1 MKLREVSLFAALTV
15 LLFSTSLSA
24 NLVITEIM
32 GRSLITTAPMDWWEL
47 TNTGST
53 ALNLLSYSWDD
64 NDNKEV
70 RANVFGAVTIHPGES
85 IIIINTTSTTAI
97 NLWKSIW
104 GLDTGVQVVG
114 IVFKHGLGGTDGVIL
129 FNALNQVVTTSLY
142 TNQPDAR
149 SAVFDG
155 GASFLGFSQ
164 LGSFG
169 SWKATGF
176 ADIAS
181 PSVAEIN
188 QPQVTFDRKIFWT
201 DKTVTPLVSK
211 IQRVNADFNDV
222 EDILTVADGLDAPR
236 GIDIDFAKGLMYWT
250 NKTESLNPGEICRA
264 KLDGSEKTILL
275 TTAGSTL
282 LADMELDLLNGYI
295 YYSESIAGTISRIP
309 IAGGTPEIVV
319 NTSNMPYY
327 FDLDVINNYIYYS
340 NVGADPNIWRYDMG
354 TDTEI
359 NLITNQ
365 QWVRDIE
372 IDSNAGKL
380 YFNDRGAHT
389 VNVANLDG
397 CNIQVLYDANDT
409 LDRPHGL
416 AIDFENDML
425 YWTDTETH
433 AIYKAPANGSGPVE
447 TIVTAVDTTE
457 PWELV
462 IYLGD
467 ADINRDYKYNLKD
480 FALLAEQWQSTN
492 CDTCMGADLTDDGN
506 VDIDDLAKLAEH
518 WLL

>member
-32 GRSLITTAPMDWWEL
+32 GRSLITSAPMDWWEL
-47 TNTGST
+47 TNTGSI
-53 ALNLLSYSWDD
+53 AVNLLSYSWDD
-64 NDNKEV
+64 EHAGL
-70 RANVFGAVTIHPGES
+70 RANVFGSVIINPGES
-85 IIIINTTSTTAI
+85 IIIIDNTNTTLI
-97 NLWKSIW
+97 NSWKSVW
-104 GLDTGVQVVG
+104 GLDPSVQVIGV
-114 IVFKHGLGGTDGVIL
+114 IFDHGLSESDSVVL
-129 FNALNQVVTTSLY
+129 FNALNQEVTRSSY
-142 TNQPDAR
+142 INQPNAH

-169 SWKATGF
+169 SWQATGF

-188 QPQVTFDRKIFWT
+188 QEEMTFDRKIFWT
-201 DKTVTPLVSK
+201 DKEDPPVSK
-211 IQRVNADFNDV
+211 IQRINADCNDV
-222 EDILTVADGLDAPR
+222 ENILTVANGLNAPR
-236 GIDIDFAKGLMYWT
+236 GIDIDFSKGLMYWAST
-250 NKTESLNPGEICRA
+250 GNYAINRA
-264 KLDGSEKTILL
+264 NLDGSEKTTLL
-275 TTAGSTL
+275 AIPGFTV

-295 YYSESIAGTISRIP
+295 YYSETMLRTISRIP

-319 NTSNMPYY
+319 NTTNTPYY
-327 FDLDVINNYIYYS
+327 FDLDIVNNYIYYS
-340 NVGADPNIWRYDMG
+340 DNESPNIWRYDMT
-354 TDTEI
+354 TDTEAS
-359 NLITNQ
+359 LITNQ

-372 IDSNAGKL
+372 IDLNAGKL

-397 CNIQVLYDANDT
+397 SNVQVLYDANDT

-447 TIVTAVDTTE
+447 TIVTANDTDE

-467 ADINRDYKYNLKD
+467 ADINRDYEYNLKD

-506 VDIDDLAKLAEH
+506 VDIDDLAKLADY